1 MLRTGHD
8 LTDREIRALLQLAEL
23 DVQAQELPPETYRSR
38 REASE
43 KRVARALLERYQ
55 TLLAAGRRPVIA
67 AIERSSCSG
76 CHLRLPTMVESQARR
91 APAIYACPHCR
102 RMLYAPELLDAEAL
116 REAECQKK
124 GAPDRAALASA
135 GERY

>member
-1 MLRTGHD
+1 MSIEATVQ
-8 LTDREIRALLQLAEL
+8 EIRALLQLAEL

-38 REASE
+38 REASR

-55 TLLAAGRRPVIA
+55 SLLDAGRCPVIA

-91 APAIYACPHCR
+91 LPAVHACPHCR
-102 RMLYAPELLDAEAL
+102 RMLYAPELLTAEAL
-116 REAECQKK
+116 REAGSQKK
-124 GAPDRAALASA
+124 GAPDRAALVSGA
-135 GERY
+135 ERY

>member
-1 MLRTGHD
+1 MSIEATVQ
-8 LTDREIRALLQLAEL
+8 EIRALLQLAEL
-23 DVQAQELPPETYRSR
+23 DVQAQELPPEAYRNR
-38 REASE
+38 REASR

-67 AIERSSCSG
+67 AIERASCSG

-91 APAIYACPHCR
+91 ALAIHACPHCR
-102 RMLYAPELLDAEAL
+102 RMLYAPELITAEAL
-116 REAECQKK
+116 REAGSQKK